1 MIFKF
6 VVCFIPGEAACSKP
20 GFYHLIN
27 SMLQFFFTK
36 FYKQQKWRILVAIA
50 AGFIHNVCTV
60 LLLLSIGKYIEIA
73 FNGNGSK
80 SRALQ
85 WVGIH
90 LPNNLTVFFMFF
102 FGVTIIKFTV
112 AWIEKY
118 LTKNA
123 SLLYIEEWRRLYFSH
138 LLSNKELFTGRRFS
152 KWLVWFSSDLKTLQR
167 LAEKATIGFI
177 KDGLFLML
185 CMYLLLRLSPLFA
198 IILTVITISGWFINR
213 FYQKGF
219 STHLK
224 SSRNAGAAITAHISK
239 TFAAAEKS
247 FEQVDTE
254 KQTAKLTTLQQ
265 QMIHKK
271 KQHLLR
277 TSAGGAAVPL
287 FMYTLL
293 GIVMLV
299 AASSAAIELSAADV
313 LTFLLLLLTLFGP
326 MGRIIRMPATVNE
339 GKQSLSRLD
348 VLKNSE
354 IVSKTT
360 AK

>member
-1 MIFKF
+1 MI
-6 VVCFIPGEAACSKP
+6 FIPGEAECSKP

-27 SMLQFFFTK
+27 SMLRLFFTI
-36 FYKQQKWRILVAIA
+36 FYKQQKRRILVAIA
-50 AGFIHNVCTV
+50 AGFIHNICTV

-90 LPNNLTVFFMFF
+90 LPNNLTLFFVFF
-102 FGVTIIKFTV
+102 FGVTFLKFAV

-118 LTKNA
+118 FTKNA
-123 SLLYIEEWRRLYFSH
+123 SLLYTEELRRLYFSH
-138 LLSNKELFTGRRFS
+138 LLSNKDLFATRRFS

-198 IILTVITISGWFINR
+198 IILTVITVSGWFINR

-224 SSRNAGAAITAHISK
+224 NSRNAGAGITAHISK
-239 TFAAAEKS
+239 TFAAAEKN
-247 FEQVDTE
+247 FEQVDAA
-254 KQTAKLTTLQQ
+254 KQTDKLTELQQ
-265 QMIHKK
+265 QMIYK
-271 KQHLLR
+271 KQEHLLR
-277 TSAGGAAVPL
+277 TSAGGAAIPL
-287 FMYTLL
+287 FMYVLL

-299 AASSAAIELSAADV
+299 AVSSSAVELSAADV

-348 VLKNSE
+348 FLKNTE
-354 IVSKTT
+354 LLNKIT